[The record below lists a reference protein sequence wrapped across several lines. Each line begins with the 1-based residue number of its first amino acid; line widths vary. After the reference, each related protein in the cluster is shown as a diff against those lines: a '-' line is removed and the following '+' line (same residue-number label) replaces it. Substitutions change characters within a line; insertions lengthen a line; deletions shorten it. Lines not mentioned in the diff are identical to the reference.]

1 MHSMSIT
8 ELAPLSIFAFIQS
21 FNQYLLSTH
30 NVPGT
35 VIGKMVT
42 GSALGEL
49 QSPNTYRSI
58 SEVTS
63 EQGENTSLVILLLG
77 IFWNEC
83 HYFDYLSYSLVL
95 SSYFCQCFK
104 KLTCSQRRNIWH
116 HWDTQKNTPWAQKSI
131 SNQKECSKYVLI
143 HSGSKYTENYSSE
156 GTITS

>member
-1 MHSMSIT
+1 MTLI
-8 ELAPLSIFAFIQS
+8 IYFV
-21 FNQYLLSTH
+21 STH

-77 IFWNEC
+77 IF
-83 HYFDYLSYSLVL
+83 
-95 SSYFCQCFK
+95 
-104 KLTCSQRRNIWH
+104 
-116 HWDTQKNTPWAQKSI
+116 
-131 SNQKECSKYVLI
+131 
-143 HSGSKYTENYSSE
+143 
-156 GTITS
+156 